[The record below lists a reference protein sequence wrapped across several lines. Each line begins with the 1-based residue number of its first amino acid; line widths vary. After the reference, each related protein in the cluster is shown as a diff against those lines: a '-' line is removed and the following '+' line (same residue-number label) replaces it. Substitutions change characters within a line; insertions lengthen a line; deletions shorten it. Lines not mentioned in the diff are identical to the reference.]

1 VKKGRKNTREV
12 SEILI
17 STRKCSYR
25 MTNGGA
31 SVEYLSTGVNT
42 HQYLLSGDGSQFNLQ
57 QRSMGISLGVTRVAN
72 QLPFLTDPKSR
83 RLPLNGAVN
92 SSGVAANYIL

>member
-1 VKKGRKNTREV
+1 MLLPDDEWRGISRV
-12 SEILI
+12 S
-17 STRKCSYR
+17 
-25 MTNGGA
+25 
-31 SVEYLSTGVNT
+31 

-92 SSGVAANYIL
+92 SSGVAANYVGK